1 MKKLALPTPLHRRGL
16 GVVVLLL
23 TAVSLFTF
31 RTASAQEADH
41 PKKRMSIAM
50 TNASLDDVLQ
60 QIKHQTGYLLLYNS
74 NEIKAV
80 RGITINRQ
88 QAPVEEILREVLKG
102 SGFDFSISEDTIVIR
117 LGERPLNSPPPTGYA
132 HRARH

>member
-1 MKKLALPTPLHRRGL
+1 MKKLALPTPLLRRGL
-16 GVVVLLL
+16 RVVVLLL

-60 QIKHQTGYLLLYNS
+60 QIKQQTGYLLLYNS

-102 SGFDFSISEDTIVIR
+102 SGFDFSISEDTIVYR
-117 LGERPLNSPPPTGYA
+117 G
-132 HRARH
+132 